1 MEDSLSSLS
10 RDIFSKTLL
19 SKNYSKTPLQP
30 KKNKPSNGVD
40 YVFPPEFS
48 TRLNPAGAEIEK
60 TLEGFCKFSLDRAC
74 RVSNPREG

>member
-19 SKNYSKTPLQP
+19 SENYSKTPLQP

-48 TRLNPAGAEIEK
+48 TRLNPAGVELK
-60 TLEGFCKFSLDRAC
+60 TTLEGVCKFSLDRAC
-74 RVSNPREG
+74 RVSNPGEG

>member
-19 SKNYSKTPLQP
+19 SENYSKTPLQP
-30 KKNKPSNGVD
+30 KNKPSNGED

-48 TRLNPAGAEIEK
+48 TRLNPAGVEIEK
-60 TLEGFCKFSLDRAC
+60 NARGIL
-74 RVSNPREG
+74 